1 MITRKENLVKEG
13 TCQANS
19 ILEINVTLLL
29 AERPCLEEKAHRV
42 KGLEHQ
48 WKRPATTHTN
58 EWNDCI
64 LLAYGARVA
73 KECLI
78 LMASSHGP
86 FIFPLGIRSH
96 LNYLHLHPH
105 PQHSPAMTG
114 LGRALSTSVFDTTFH
129 KKWMGNILN
138 SMLNFESKSDL
149 KFTSA
154 LRHFLRYLQTTER
167 LILKWNGLPH
177 LIRAGGL
184 NIKSVVVGHLTFH

>member
-1 MITRKENLVKEG
+1 MITRKENLVNEG

-19 ILEINVTLLL
+19 ILEINVTLLI

-48 WKRPATTHTN
+48 WKRPPATHTN

-64 LLAYGARVA
+64 LPAYGARVA

-96 LNYLHLHPH
+96 LTYLHPH

-114 LGRALSTSVFDTTFH
+114 LGGALSTSVFDTTFH

-154 LRHFLRYLQTTER
+154 LRHFLRYLQTER

-177 LIRAGGL
+177 LIRARGL